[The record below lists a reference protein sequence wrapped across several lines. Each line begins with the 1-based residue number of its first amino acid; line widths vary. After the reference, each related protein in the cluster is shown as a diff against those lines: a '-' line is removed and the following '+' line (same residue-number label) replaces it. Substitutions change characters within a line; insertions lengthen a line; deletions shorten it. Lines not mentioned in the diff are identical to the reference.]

1 LARLSLV
8 LKSTPKHLQKKDLR
22 DIHNIQLPAVAR
34 CVLLGGIIARSLPS
48 IRNAPMTKSLFAALA
63 AAALLVSFAAPR
75 AQAQTPASG
84 MLLGVYVFENQY
96 GLRVTGTIPGYS
108 AEGRL
113 FPGDVLMQATTDGQ
127 TMYSIRTRQEIEW
140 AKDQIGP
147 YTPAA
152 IEVWRPSQGMMY
164 FWVTFQPVDVGPAAA
179 AMARNGA
186 PRQMKAQ
193 FQTET
198 EKPGAKAMFQTR
210 KGGNQ
215 QVSPPQTQQ
224 PKLPAPPQ
232 GFPKPGPGVKLP
244 GGIRLDASSLFG
256 K

>member
-1 LARLSLV
+1 
-8 LKSTPKHLQKKDLR
+8 
-22 DIHNIQLPAVAR
+22 
-34 CVLLGGIIARSLPS
+34 
-48 IRNAPMTKSLFAALA
+48 MTKSLVTALA
-63 AAALLVSFAAPR
+63 AVALMVSFTTSVAN
-75 AQAQTPASG
+75 AQTPASG

-147 YTPAA
+147 FTPAA
-152 IEVWRPSQGMMY
+152 IEVWRPNQGLLY
-164 FWVTFQPVDVGPAAA
+164 FWVTFQPVEMGPAAA
-179 AMARNGA
+179 AMARSSSA

-193 FQTET
+193 FQTER
-198 EKPGAKAMFQTR
+198 EKPGAKALFQSRT
-210 KGGNQ
+210 GGG
-215 QVSPPQTQQ
+215 SPQSPKVRQ
-224 PKLPAPPQ
+224 PKVPAPPQ
-232 GFPKPGPGVKLP
+232 VFPKPGQGIKLP
-244 GGIRLDASSLFG
+244 GNIRLDAGSLFG